1 MDDQLL
7 VIQNYIDTN
16 KQATDELRKDCD
28 DLKKKLNKHYSE
40 FSNIKTFI
48 NKVLGNN
55 QNSLTDN
62 MDSHKS
68 QDPTAV
74 ILDKNKSP
82 PLEDGNSTKIG
93 GMWTLKHD
101 ISSPKLFELLIKT

>member
-7 VIQNYIDTN
+7 AMQDYIDTN
-16 KQATDELRKDCD
+16 KQATDELRKYCD

-62 MDSHKS
+62 MDSTKAHYS
-68 QDPTAV
+68 TNVVPY
-74 ILDKNKSP
+74 NKKDT
-82 PLEDGNSTKIG
+82 PLEDGNYTKNG
-93 GMWTLKHD
+93 GMWTLKHE
-101 ISSPKLFELLIKT
+101 IISPKLYEILTKT